1 MARKLKKFADGGG
14 TDRYNRKVADIESD
28 YAKQQKS
35 GRNVGVAKAK
45 YEQRMADAKDDLAKW
60 TGTDRTKTRADEK
73 AAESNLSMT
82 RRYGSRTSALDALMD
97 KPNKLLESSKTDL
110 GPVGPTPKLKTAPVS
125 FAGAF
130 RAARKDKGAGSTFTW
145 NGKSYSTNMA
155 SDKPAAPKPAAR
167 STSSS
172 APKPAARSTSSSA
185 PSSTP
190 KPATGTSAPAT
201 KDVVKAAQ
209 NAPKP
214 MYTPSPS
221 DTRAA
226 KLLADAA
233 DTRKRAADTKDHSG
247 SAIYARL
254 QNMLG
259 ITGSREQV
267 ARNMQATA
275 QRARWADVT
284 AQGEKDK
291 TAAADAQRRADRI
304 AAGNKPNA
312 TMTEK
317 FYAQNPDAMK
327 KGGAVKK
334 MAKGGSIDGI
344 AQRGKTRCKGAR

>member
-1 MARKLKKFADGGG
+1 MARKLKNP
-14 TDRYNRKVADIESD
+14 DRF
-28 YAKQQKS
+28 
-35 GRNVGVAKAK
+35 
-45 YEQRMADAKDDLAKW
+45 
-60 TGTDRTKTRADEK
+60 
-73 AAESNLSMT
+73 
-82 RRYGSRTSALDALMD
+82 GSRMSVMDTQKDAPIKAPDM
-97 KPNKLLESSKTDL
+97 SKID
-110 GPVGPTPKLKTAPVS
+110 VGSTPKLKMS
-125 FAGAF
+125 FGEAF

-167 STSSS
+167 STTSSAPSS
-172 APKPAARSTSSSA
+172 APKPAAPKSIASASS
-185 PSSTP
+185 P

-226 KLLADAA
+226 KLLADAS
-233 DTRKRAADTKDHSG
+233 DTRKRAADTKDYSG
-247 SAIYARL
+247 SAIASRL

-259 ITGSREQV
+259 VTSARENTAKMLQD
-267 ARNMQATA
+267 RA

-317 FYAQNPDAMK
+317 FYANNPDAMK